1 MLKNLISGGSRH
13 SHFQLGQ
20 TRHGTGPDDPV
31 ASVAVLNFLSVDLLL
46 LGGAHE

>member
-1 MLKNLISGGSRH
+1 MLKNLISGGFRH

-20 TRHGTGPDDPV
+20 IGHGTSPDDTV
-31 ASVAVLNFLSVDLLL
+31 ASVAVFNFLSVDLLL